1 MQRKLLQLT
10 LTQVSDDKDI
20 NRSVMQ
26 PLDKTDFS
34 FGLKYQWET
43 TKQQTNTEFKVNSY
57 G

>member
-1 MQRKLLQLT
+1 MQRKLLQLA
-10 LTQVSDDKDI
+10 LTQVSDNKDI
-20 NRSVMQ
+20 NWSVMQ

-34 FGLKYQWET
+34 FGLKYQWDT

>member
-10 LTQVSDDKDI
+10 LTQVNDNKDT

-34 FGLKYQWET
+34 FGLNNET
-43 TKQQTNTEFKVNSY
+43 TNKH
-57 G
+57 